1 MLRHVLILT
10 VAIGAVTSSQHRFA
24 LPVQFSF
31 RTVHNP
37 HQAFQAPP
45 TVFHSAPPRVFHTA
59 SRLAVPRSSPVR
71 SPSPAK
77 SISSHGGRSFRRF
90 SHSRFGSGAP
100 VTPPAALIPVRVTS
114 QRVPTRKVP
123 QKKLEVETP
132 VTTPAAEVASSTD
145 SHMPVMVHVPLDF
158 EGDSVVATPEQVAEL
173 NLSTVNG
180 TVVAEMPQSQKEEF
194 FTGNEDEL
202 IEVTTF
208 EPEPTTVEPELE
220 AATDQTSAP
229 SLASIDTAFTLEPP
243 KETPAELPDAES
255 DSQGK
260 SVFIQIPTTTSI
272 PPIFSTVQPEQSLPV
287 DAFSPSGS
295 HSFVQHQHQIPT
307 TTSIPHTPSTVQSEK
322 SLPFKAFSFSGAPR
336 FIQQQQKT
344 PTTTSVPPIPSTVQ
358 PEQSLPSNEFSF
370 SGAPTFIQQQQTIP
384 TTTSVPP
391 SSSTVQPEQSL
402 PSNEFSLSGAPSLV
416 HQQHQPSL
424 FVQDPNG
431 LVQQQPQTSLLG
443 QDPVRQAFKEF
454 ITWLRLASKNLNR
467 PELLRLI
474 GGEEENAQPQVEIEQ
489 QPRRKTSRLFARQG
503 IHSSVIVGNS
513 IGKDI
518 SSRVTSGANAL
529 TNNDDEST
537 RVNTKTA
544 EVSDMSLTDVLD
556 DSSIKIIVD
565 DSADYF
571 VVESTTPLPEENEFS
586 DRMTEAT
593 DAATTTLPEVSL
605 TEVQASTLTSSTTSE
620 PLIKVPAILQPVP
633 RRTSRG
639 RVAGVKF
646 SFPRSF

>member
-180 TVVAEMPQSQKEEF
+180 TVVAEMPQSQKEEI

-202 IEVTTF
+202 IGVTTF
-208 EPEPTTVEPELE
+208 EPEPTTVEPELD
-220 AATDQTSAP
+220 AASEQTSVP
-229 SLASIDTAFTLEPP
+229 SLASVDTAFTLAPP
-243 KETPAELPDAES
+243 KETPVELPDAES
-255 DSQGK
+255 ESQGK

-272 PPIFSTVQPEQSLPV
+272 P
-287 DAFSPSGS
+287 
-295 HSFVQHQHQIPT
+295 H
-307 TTSIPHTPSTVQSEK
+307 TSSTVQSEQ
-322 SLPFKAFSFSGAPR
+322 SPPFKAFSFSGAPS
-336 FIQQQQKT
+336 FIQQQQK
-344 PTTTSVPPIPSTVQ
+344 
-358 PEQSLPSNEFSF
+358 
-370 SGAPTFIQQQQTIP
+370 IP
-384 TTTSVPP
+384 TTTFVPP
-391 SSSTVQPEQSL
+391 ISSTVQPEQSL
-402 PSNEFSLSGAPSLV
+402 PSNEFSLSEAPNFIQQQQRIPTTTSVPPSLSTVQPEQSLPSNEFSLSEAPSFV

-424 FVQDPNG
+424 FVQDPIG
-431 LVQQQPQTSLLG
+431 LVQQQPQPSLLG
-443 QDPVRQAFKEF
+443 QDPVRQAFREF